1 MGNGQNVNDVILV
14 GGGIMC
20 ATLGTFIKE
29 VQPDWK
35 IMAFERLDKMG
46 QESTEAWNNAGTGHS
61 ALCELNYTPEKK
73 DGSVDV
79 SKAIK
84 INEQYQLSR
93 QFWAYLLNTKQIDSS
108 EFIQELPHMSWV
120 QGADTIKFLKKRHAI
135 LSQNPL
141 FAGMEYTEDPK
152 VVAEWSPLMMEG
164 RTDGKPMAATKVNF
178 GTDVDFGKLTI
189 IMFDNLKRKGV
200 DVRMKSHV
208 SDVKRNR
215 DGLWEVTVKG
225 PNGVQ
230 KHLTKFVFLGNGGG
244 SILLLQKSGIP
255 EGKTLGSFPVS
266 GVFLACDKQE
276 VVKKHNAKVYGKAPM
291 GAPPMSVPHLDTRV
305 IDGKKYLM
313 FGPYAGFSTNFLK
326 NGSYFDLLKSLKLHN
341 LKTLMGAAV
350 NQMVL
355 TKYLINQVLLSHSQR
370 VKEIRDF
377 VPTTKDSDW
386 FAVRAG
392 QRVQIIKNTEKM
404 WGDLVFGTEVIS
416 ASDGSLASLLGASPG
431 ASVAVDVMLEL
442 MKKCFPQNFKSWEP
456 KIKEMIP
463 SFGQKLEKNPE
474 LLKQTYEE
482 TNKAFGFKAMPAD
495 LSKN

>member
-1 MGNGQNVNDVILV
+1 MSNVQNVNDVILV

-93 QFWAYLLNTKQIDSS
+93 QFWAYLLNTNQIDSP
-108 EFIQELPHMSWV
+108 EFIQELPHISWV
-120 QGADTIKFLKKRHAI
+120 QGADTVKFLKKRFDI
-135 LSQNPL
+135 LSKNPL
-141 FAGMEYTEDPK
+141 FEGMEYTEDPK
-152 VVAEWSPLMMEG
+152 VMAEWVPLMMEG
-164 RTDGKPMAATKVNF
+164 RTDGKPMAATKISY
-178 GTDVDFGKLTI
+178 GTDVDFGKLAI
-189 IMFDNLKRKGV
+189 IMFDNLSKKGV
-200 DVRMKSHV
+200 DVKMKHHV
-208 SDVKRNR
+208 SDVKRTK
-215 DGLWEVTVKG
+215 DGLWEVTS
-225 PNGVQ
+225 NGQ
-230 KHLTKFVFLGNGGG
+230 KHLSKFVFLGNGGG

-266 GVFLACDKQE
+266 GVFLACDKPE
-276 VVKKHNAKVYGKAPM
+276 IVKKHKAKVYGKAPI

-305 IDGKKYLM
+305 IDGREYLM

-326 NGSYFDLLKSLKLHN
+326 NGSYFDLFKSVKTHN
-341 LKTLMGAAV
+341 LLTLLGAAK
-350 NQMVL
+350 NQWVL
-355 TKYLINQVLLSHSQR
+355 TKYLINQVMLSHSQR
-370 VKEIRDF
+370 VAEIRDF

-386 FAVRAG
+386 YAVKAG
-392 QRVQIIKNTEKM
+392 QRVQIIKNTEA
-404 WGDLVFGTEVIS
+404 GLGQLVFGTEVIS
-416 ASDGSLASLLGASPG
+416 AADGSLASLLGASPG

-442 MKKCFPQNFKSWEP
+442 MQKCFPSKFKSWEP

-463 SFGQKLEKNPE
+463 SYGQKLEKNPE
-474 LLKQTYEE
+474 LLKKTYEE
-482 TNKAFGFKAMPAD
+482 TNKAFGF
-495 LSKN
+495 

>member
-1 MGNGQNVNDVILV
+1 MSNGQNVSDVILV

-29 VQPDWK
+29 LQPDWK

-61 ALCELNYTPEKK
+61 ALCELNYTPEKN
-73 DGSVDV
+73 GSVDV

-93 QFWAYLLNTKQIDSS
+93 QFWAYLLNTKQIDSP
-108 EFIQELPHMSWV
+108 EFIQELPHISWV
-120 QGADTIKFLKKRHAI
+120 QGADTIKFLKKRFDI
-135 LSQNPL
+135 LSKNPL
-141 FAGMEYTEDPK
+141 FGGMEYTEDPK

-164 RTDGKPMAATKVNF
+164 RTDGKPMAATKIDY

-189 IMFDNLKRKGV
+189 IMFDNLKKKGV
-200 DVRMKSHV
+200 DVRMKHHV
-208 SDVKRNR
+208 SDVKRTR
-215 DGLWEVTVKG
+215 DGLWEVTA
-225 PNGVQ
+225 NGQ
-230 KHLTKFVFLGNGGG
+230 KHLSKFVFLGNGGG

-266 GVFLACDKQE
+266 GVFLACDKPE
-276 VVKKHNAKVYGKAPM
+276 IVAKHEAKVYGKAPI

-305 IDGKKYLM
+305 IDGRKYLM

-341 LKTLMGAAV
+341 FKTLMGAAV

-355 TKYLINQVLLSHSQR
+355 TKYLINQVMMSHSQR
-370 VKEIRDF
+370 VAEIRDF

-386 FAVRAG
+386 FAVKAG

-404 WGDLVFGTEVIS
+404 LGDLVFGTEVI
-416 ASDGSLASLLGASPG
+416 AAADGSLASLLGASPG
-431 ASVAVDVMLEL
+431 ASVAVDVMIEL
-442 MKKCFPQNFKSWEP
+442 MQKCWPSKFKSWEP

-463 SFGQKLEKNPE
+463 SFGEKLEKNPE
-474 LLKQTYEE
+474 LLKKTYED
-482 TNKAFGFKAMPAD
+482 TNKAFGGFKAMP
-495 LSKN
+495 L